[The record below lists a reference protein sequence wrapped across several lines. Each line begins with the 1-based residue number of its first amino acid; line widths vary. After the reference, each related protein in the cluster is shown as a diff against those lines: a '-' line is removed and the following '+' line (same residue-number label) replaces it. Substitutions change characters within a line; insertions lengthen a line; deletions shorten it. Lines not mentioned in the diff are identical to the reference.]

1 MPTETSTVRAML
13 LVLSAVFESLPPKAR
28 RRAATMIE
36 DTADIIDDENAQRLM
51 ASFTPRNI

>member
-1 MPTETSTVRAML
+1 MPTETNTVRAML
-13 LVLSAVFESLPPKAR
+13 LVLSAVFESLPPQAR
-28 RRAATMIE
+28 RRAATMIA